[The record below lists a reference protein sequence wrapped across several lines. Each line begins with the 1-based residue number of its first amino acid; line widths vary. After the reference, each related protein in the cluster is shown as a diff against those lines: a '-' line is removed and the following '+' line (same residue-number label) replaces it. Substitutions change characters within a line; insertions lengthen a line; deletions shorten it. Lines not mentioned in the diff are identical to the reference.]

1 MNDAHEAAGAVLA
14 LVTSRAARYQEYA
27 DTWPGLEG
35 PRLAVELL
43 AMLARVVELL
53 ARARG
58 GESWRQAPIEW
69 AFCSSTLETAAKL
82 FETRTVAPEAHA

>member
-14 LVTSRAARYQEYA
+14 LVNARTARYREFA

-43 AMLARVVELL
+43 AMLARAVELL

-82 FETRTVAPEAHA
+82 FETRTVAQAHA